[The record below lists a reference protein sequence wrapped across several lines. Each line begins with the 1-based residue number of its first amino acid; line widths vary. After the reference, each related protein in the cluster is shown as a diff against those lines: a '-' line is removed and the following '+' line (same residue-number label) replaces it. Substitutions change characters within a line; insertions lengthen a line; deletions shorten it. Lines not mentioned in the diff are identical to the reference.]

1 MDDSGESKR
10 PQPRLVPFIVLLGIS
25 VFMYV
30 SIMYKI
36 IHYGP

>member
-1 MDDSGESKR
+1 MTKPTSEHR
-10 PQPRLVPFIVLLGIS
+10 QRRWPALVGLLIVS
-25 VFMYV
+25 AVMYV